1 MFIDEVVK
9 KIWGDVTEEYGI
21 VYNDAIKMD
30 DDELYKSVVK
40 EVKIGY
46 FEGQGVNMNTF
57 ATRGCPHNNRNGVF
71 SGCSMCD
78 FYSEH
83 VGILAKMSALRQ
95 KNSRLYAKAI
105 RASFENVRGKDVIPN
120 AFELIS
126 AYDSLNDEEMPDDVF
141 EEVFAN
147 SIYKG
152 QPYQYIFETRAS
164 SVSLSKLNRV
174 KSKLGPRV
182 SVEVGVEVGNEW
194 LRNHWINKN
203 TSDEQIINAF
213 NIIAEAGCEGIPN
226 VLIGIPGLTE
236 EQSIRIFCDTIKW
249 LDSLGI
255 KKFLC
260 SPLSRR
266 RKTLQA
272 FLYDNLRDN
281 KRLMEIGVA
290 RGELTG
296 IPSGYTVL
304 KAIHEL
310 VKESPQFSKRL
321 IISET
326 NTDKYIRSVDP
337 SHHAVSEINRILKQ
351 YEEKDVPR
359 ALGEILDRLKSDYG
373 YAEPNGHTG
382 LNKESEDA
390 ERLVDTLKAVAE
402 EIAKILWPYEWE
414 EMIKLFH
421 EELLLFC

>member
-9 KIWGDVTEEYGI
+9 KIWEDVSEEYRI
-21 VYNDAIKMD
+21 AYNNAIKMD
-30 DDELYKSVVK
+30 ADELYRSVLG

-46 FEGQGVNMNTF
+46 FEGNGINMNTF
-57 ATRGCPHNNRNGVF
+57 ATSGCPHNNRNGVF

-83 VGILAKMSALRQ
+83 AGILAKMSALKQ
-95 KNSRLYAKAI
+95 KNTRIYAKAI
-105 RASFENVRGKDVIPN
+105 RASFENVRGKDAIPN

-126 AYDSLNDEEMPDDVF
+126 GYDSLNDEEMPDDVF
-141 EEVFAN
+141 EEVFVN
-147 SIYKG
+147 SIYKR

-164 SVSLSKLNRV
+164 SVSLGKLNKV

-213 NIIAEAGCEGIPN
+213 NIIAQAGCEGIPN
-226 VLIGIPGLTE
+226 VLIGVPGLTE

-272 FLYDNLRDN
+272 FLYDHLREN
-281 KRLMEIGVA
+281 KRLMDIGVA
-290 RGELTG
+290 RGELTA

-304 KAIHEL
+304 KAVYEM
-310 VKESPQFSKRL
+310 VNENPQFSKRL

-337 SHHAVSEINRILKQ
+337 SHHVVSEINKILQQ
-351 YEEKDVPR
+351 YEEKDVSK
-359 ALGEILDRLKSDYG
+359 ALGEILNKLKSDLR
-373 YAEPNGHTG
+373 YAEPD
-382 LNKESEDA
+382 KEQYGIEKLA
-390 ERLVDTLKAVAE
+390 DTLKAVAE
-402 EIAKILWPYEWE
+402 EVAKILWPSAWE
-414 EMIKLFH
+414 GMVRLFH